1 MYINLSLSCFSRL
14 FPSLES
20 SSYSVQKHQE
30 TLTVTKATCGC
41 WYMETQP
48 LETGCVFDYTTRSTQ
63 TANTESY
70 IGSYNSSMVQPQST
84 YFSHMDLQKAT
95 ELVK

>member
-20 SSYSVQKHQE
+20 SSYSVQKRQE
-30 TLTVTKATCGC
+30 TLTVTKAACGC

-48 LETGCVFDYTTRSTQ
+48 LEIGCVFDYTTPSLQ

-70 IGSYNSSMVQPQST
+70 TGSYNS
-84 YFSHMDLQKAT
+84 
-95 ELVK
+95 